1 MAGEKMAAAEIEE
14 IRQDA
19 YKTLM
24 TVAWNFDYT
33 PAVEKVVALYDKAK
47 IQQWDAARD
56 IDWSIPVDPSNPQV
70 GSRRSPYI
78 KMPFFKRLSKS
89 QQEAFTA
96 HSTAQLLSQFLHG
109 EQGALITAAVVTHST
124 PHYDAKMYAS
134 TQTIDESRH
143 VEVYLKYIEKLAE
156 VYPMTPWLKALIDA
170 TVQSDRFEKCMIG
183 MNMIVESLAL
193 GSFHNMYRDTTCPL
207 LKSIT
212 YLVMRDESRHVA
224 FGNIY
229 LGKLIPEM
237 HQDDKEDL
245 AQFAYDAVK
254 ILVDGTQKEDPNFI
268 KVLENSNI
276 DPEDFRK
283 GIIEA
288 REEGITQEVPAGNL
302 YLLRDLMM
310 PAIVRVG
317 LVTKRTR
324 EMFEADNIQ
333 VYDDTA
339 VLEALEG
346 DNFEA
351 TMAAEDEKFALAAD

>member
-1 MAGEKMAAAEIEE
+1 MADEKMAAEEIEE

-24 TVAWNFDYT
+24 TVSWNFDYD
-33 PAVEKVVALYDKAK
+33 AKVEKVINLYDKAK

-78 KMPFFKRLSKS
+78 NMPFFKRLSKS
-89 QQEAFTA
+89 QQETFTA

-109 EQGALITAAVVTHST
+109 EQGALITAATVTHST
-124 PHYDAKMYAS
+124 PDYDAKMYAS

-143 VEVYLKYIEKLAE
+143 VEVFLKYIDKLAE
-156 VYPMTPWLKALIDA
+156 VYPMAPWLKALIDA
-170 TVQSDRFEKCMIG
+170 TVQSDRFEKAMIG

-224 FGNIY
+224 FGNVY
-229 LGKLIPEM
+229 LGKVIPEM
-237 HQDDKEDL
+237 HQDDREDL
-245 AQFAYDAVK
+245 AQFAYDAIKVM
-254 ILVDGTQKEDPNFI
+254 IEGTSQADPNFV
-268 KVLENSNI
+268 KVLEKSGI
-276 DPEDFRK
+276 DPVDFRK
-283 GIIEA
+283 GIEEA
-288 REEGITQEVPAGNL
+288 REAGITQEVPEGNL

-310 PAIVRVG
+310 PAIARVG
-317 LVTKRTR
+317 LITERTR
-324 EMFEADNIQ
+324 AMFDADGIP
-333 VYDDTA
+333 VFDDTA